1 MNVLIVYASQFG
13 STRGIAEH
21 LGEALRTRGVAVHV
35 AAADAASQGNVEPFD
50 AYVVGSAIHGARW
63 LPAAR
68 EFLEL
73 RGKSMAD
80 RPVWLFSSGPIGER
94 YVHLEQPEPKDIP
107 GIRRRLNVR
116 DHVVFAGAFDR
127 KAADFS
133 GLGWMERNV
142 ASRFLPEGDFR
153 DWDAIAAWAATIA
166 SELSLGEVVAVGR
179 K

>member
-1 MNVLIVYASQFG
+1 MNVLVVYASQFG
-13 STRGIAEH
+13 STRDIAEH
-21 LGEALRTRGVAVHV
+21 LAESLRSRGVVAQV
-35 AAADAASQGNVEPFD
+35 AAAASASQVDLEPFD
-50 AYVVGSAIHGARW
+50 AYVVGSAVHGGRW

-68 EFLEL
+68 DFVEL
-73 RGKSMAD
+73 RGASLAG

-94 YVHLEQPEPKDIP
+94 YVHLAQPEPQDIA

-127 KAADFS
+127 KSADFS

-153 DWDAIAAWAATIA
+153 DWEAIAAWAATIA
-166 SELSLGEVVAVGR
+166 GELSRGEVVAAGR
-179 K
+179 